1 MTRCAML
8 VVVALITASSVQA
21 EVMIFRPA
29 EPSYPEIRPVL
40 ASAAPAGARTSLDL
54 AARFPTTFHARQ
66 PQAQTGTVLGQVR
79 DASTG
84 EPVSASDVVI
94 EGTQFNALTD
104 DSGQY
109 RIREVPAGTY
119 TITAGRIGYGR
130 QAQEI
135 TVVADQEVTIDFSL
149 EVSVSQ
155 LDQIVV
161 TGYGDVQTT
170 ETSTGAASAISGEP
184 VARMPAPNVS
194 QALGGRVPGLLMVN
208 TSGEPG
214 ADEAMLRIRGHH
226 TLGNNEPLI
235 VIDGVPQQIGRAH
248 V

>member
-184 VARMPAPNVS
+184 V
-194 QALGGRVPGLLMVN
+194 
-208 TSGEPG
+208 E
-214 ADEAMLRIRGHH
+214 
-226 TLGNNEPLI
+226 
-235 VIDGVPQQIGRAH
+235 IGRAH